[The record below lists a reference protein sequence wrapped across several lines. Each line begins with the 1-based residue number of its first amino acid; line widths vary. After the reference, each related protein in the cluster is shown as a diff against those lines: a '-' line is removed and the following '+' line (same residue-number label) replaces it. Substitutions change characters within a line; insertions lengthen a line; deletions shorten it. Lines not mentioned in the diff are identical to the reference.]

1 MTSPAGISFFWLISL
16 PLCDWATSVPASRW
30 GRLSLDKQVVGVR
43 CCSEGGDAQQLLLS
57 ESAAQAKQ
65 LVAWASDL
73 HFGRRPLGYYSSP
86 LDQHLLTLDPPPH
99 RSRSRF
105 HPPPL
110 INSDHLTTPPPL
122 NLPHRHLLEP
132 RPETNAIPQGQK
144 TTMTLLTEAPVPDLY
159 TLEVVTSR
167 LAEPRT
173 MTASL
178 SLAFARP
185 CAPSPILAHQH
196 RPRSFKLTLIAC

>member
-73 HFGRRPLGYYSSP
+73 DRVLKVTLQNCCGAARSTISRANCNTAMVMQVIRSSNVTVRTAP
-86 LDQHLLTLDPPPH
+86 GNQRDTTGPKDHNDASD
-99 RSRSRF
+99 RS
-105 HPPPL
+105 
-110 INSDHLTTPPPL
+110 
-122 NLPHRHLLEP
+122 
-132 RPETNAIPQGQK
+132 
-144 TTMTLLTEAPVPDLY
+144 
-159 TLEVVTSR
+159 
-167 LAEPRT
+167 
-173 MTASL
+173 AS
-178 SLAFARP
+178 SG
-185 CAPSPILAHQH
+185 PIY
-196 RPRSFKLTLIAC
+196 P